1 MKKTL
6 DIYKKSFTLLA
17 MNNLLER
24 LRFNFYSMYY
34 GMIKYRKEKTELV
47 DELCDMGAAGKTSL
61 AFHKDQN
68 GEPVA
73 VFGVNMDMNF
83 EDARFM
89 IVSIEPRNDFID
101 RFFNVA
107 SQNISLKTFRLK
119 Q

>member
-1 MKKTL
+1 MKNFL
-6 DIYKKSFTLLA
+6 QR
-17 MNNLLER
+17 M
-24 LRFNFYSMYY
+24 RFRFYSMYY
-34 GMIKYRKEKTELV
+34 GMIKYRKERIELI
-47 DELCDMGAAGKTSL
+47 DELCDMGAQDKTSL
-61 AFHKDQN
+61 AFSKDEG

-73 VFGVNMDMNF
+73 VFGVNMDMSF

-89 IVSIEPRNDFID
+89 IVAIEPRNNFID

>member
-1 MKKTL
+1 MKNFL
-6 DIYKKSFTLLA
+6 QR
-17 MNNLLER
+17 M
-24 LRFNFYSMYY
+24 RFRFYSMYY
-34 GMIKYRKEKTELV
+34 GMIKYRKERIELI
-47 DELCDMGAAGKTSL
+47 DELYDMGAQGKTSL
-61 AFHKDQN
+61 AFDKDEG

-73 VFGVNMDMNF
+73 VFGVNMDMSF

-89 IVSIEPRNDFID
+89 IVAIEPRNNFID